1 MVLPYWKYSDD
12 YTGRGRPQRPRGEGY
27 GLVGLCPCDTG
38 DLTSSIASNV
48 EDLRGWQRALTS
60 VVLQQAGGMGG
71 ENAVEKWCDTNR
83 RDIARSGD
91 MIAEFEAGDMDI
103 GKLALANR

>member
-1 MVLPYWKYSDD
+1 M
-12 YTGRGRPQRPRGEGY
+12 PRGA
-27 GLVGLCPCDTG
+27 G

-103 GKLALANR
+103 GKLALANRYIRRLIIGYTRHQYVAGVEDDST